1 MKKPRRRNLR
11 LAIYL
16 VDRSGIAAEYAPQ
29 MQTVSKNGNVVGRPR
44 RLPLRTL
51 LIGLLLAKLE
61 GKDPRIENAYE
72 VLTALVPAVQLELGV
87 RYDDAGR
94 RKTIEYHHISSTWN
108 RFMSLFDTG
117 PLQSTRRNKEEMKAK
132 APRRAVRE
140 VKWSKDET
148 AGREAALQSVMDRL
162 LEASIPDGLDH
173 KGSYALDWTDMESL
187 AKGRKKKDKV
197 AADPQARW
205 GVRTR
210 KHNRPGKGKEP
221 FFGYNLH
228 FLTIVPEVG
237 EAKLPELARRMVI
250 TPANVMAVGP
260 LTVAMLQRL
269 HDEGLPLLDLLIDRG
284 YSQVGA
290 KNLHKYLL
298 DLVFVVQD
306 LKQNQRG
313 KKGTFRGAILING
326 EPYCQTTPQRLH
338 NLAVPSKLATT
349 EEWKAYWKDRDE
361 LDRYAFKRLGKP
373 TPGMKQRYI
382 DPAASEPCTLRCPMR
397 PESMGVAFERD
408 LIEVFSPPVDAAC
421 AKTKTFTMSA
431 QDGLGIRQK
440 YPFGSRSWLE
450 SYNRRTAVERFN
462 SAIKV
467 EDKLGRLEVRVNGQ
481 HKRGFMAAITAVA
494 TNMRLLASW
503 LQQQP
508 IEVVASKFGEIA
520 LLLGV
525 VGSRTFQ
532 PEAPDPPIERIVA

>member
-1 MKKPRRRNLR
+1 MNKPRRRNLR

-16 VDRSGIAAEYAPQ
+16 VDRSGIVAECAPK
-29 MQTVSKNGNVVGRPR
+29 MQSVSKNGNVIGRPR
-44 RLPLRTL
+44 RLSLRKL
-51 LIGLLLAKLE
+51 LVGLLLAKLE
-61 GKDPRIENAYE
+61 KKDPRIECAYE
-72 VLTALVPAVQLELGV
+72 VLTALTPAVQFELGV
-87 RYDDAGR
+87 RCDDAGV
-94 RKTIEYHHISSTWN
+94 RKTIECHHLSSTWN
-108 RFMSLFDTG
+108 RFMSLFDTA
-117 PLQSTRRNKEEMKAK
+117 PLQSTRRNKEEMKTK
-132 APRRAVRE
+132 APRRVARE

-148 AGREAALQSVMDRL
+148 SAREAALQAVMDRL

-173 KGSYALDWTDMESL
+173 KGSYALDWTDMEAL
-187 AKGRKKKDKV
+187 AKGRKKQDKV

-210 KHNRPGKGKEP
+210 RHNRPGKGKEP

-269 HDEGLPLLDLLIDRG
+269 HGEGLPLLDLLIDRG

-290 KNLHKYLL
+290 KNLHKDLL

-313 KKGTFRGAILING
+313 MKGTFKGAILING
-326 EPYCQTTPQRLH
+326 EPYCKTTPQRLH
-338 NLAVPSKLATT
+338 NLAVPSKFATT
-349 EEWKAYWKDRDE
+349 EEWTTYWTNRDE

-373 TPGMKQRYI
+373 TPDMKQRYI
-382 DPAASEPCTLRCPMR
+382 DPAASEPCTLRCPLR
-397 PESMGVAFERD
+397 PESMGVAFEKD
-408 LIEVFSPPVDAAC
+408 LIEVFAPPAGATC
-421 AKTKTFTMSA
+421 AKTKTFTMSS

-440 YPFGSRSWLE
+440 YPYGSRSWID

-462 SAIKV
+462 AAVKV
-467 EDKLGRLEVRVNGQ
+467 EDNLGRPEVRVSGQ
-481 HKRGFMAAITAVA
+481 HKRGFMAAIAAIA

-503 LQQQP
+503 LEKQP
-508 IEVVASKFGEIA
+508 IEVIAAKFSEIA

-525 VGSRTFQ
+525 VGSRTLP
-532 PEAPDPPIERIVA
+532 PEAPDSPIERIAP